1 VKPQFA
7 LELEQHLNILLTKK
21 YVDVKVNV
29 FQIYGPHNMEEM
41 DGFSA
46 DIISDT
52 FLDGWITHLPDL
64 TKFLWDHGFQNVQMT
79 LLPVSHEAF
88 FSERVGPEWDGN

>member
-7 LELEQHLNILLTKK
+7 LDLEQHLNILLTKK

-52 FLDGWITHLPDL
+52 FLDGWIDKL
-64 TKFLWDHGFQNVQMT
+64 TPLHDFLWTNGFEGKQMT